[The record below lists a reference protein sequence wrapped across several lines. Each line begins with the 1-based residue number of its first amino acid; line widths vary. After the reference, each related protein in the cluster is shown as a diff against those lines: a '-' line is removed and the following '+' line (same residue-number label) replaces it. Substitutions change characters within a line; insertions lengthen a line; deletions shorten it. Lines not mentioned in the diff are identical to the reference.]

1 MKFICRINIKDGPD
15 EIWGGKIISYNLNK
29 DNLEMYIESRS
40 SLHIIIGKN
49 MLGNYACIPN
59 FEIGCYLSDLGDI
72 FWNTEK
78 LCSLIGE
85 SDGITAATA
94 IKYVNEELL
103 LWDYF

>member
-1 MKFICRINIKDGPD
+1 MKFTCRVKIENGPD
-15 EIWGGKIISYNLNK
+15 EIWDGKIISHTLNK
-29 DNLEMYIESRS
+29 EHLEMYIESRS

-59 FEIGCYLSDLGDI
+59 FEIGCYLSDLSDI

-85 SDGITAATA
+85 ADGVTVATA
-94 IKYVNEELL
+94 IKYVNEELS

>member
-1 MKFICRINIKDGPD
+1 MEFTCKIRIKDGPD

-29 DNLEMYIESRS
+29 DNLEMYIDSRS
-40 SLHIIIGKN
+40 LLHIIIGKN

-72 FWNTEK
+72 FWNKKK

-85 SDGITAATA
+85 ADGVTAATA
-94 IKYVNEELL
+94 IKYINEELL